1 MFHRISVA
9 SWSRNRYL
17 STGDVFRKSGQ
28 RSWFASSSIIR
39 DGESL
44 QRSQFQS
51 DGSDSSYPVDAEL
64 NSVTF
69 PVRNN
74 WTLNEI
80 KAVYDAPLLD
90 LIFKGASAHR
100 IYFNPRE
107 VQQCTLL
114 SIKTGGCPEDC
125 KYCSQSSK
133 YETAVSADKL
143 MELDDVLSS
152 ARQAKEAGST
162 RFCMGA
168 AWRGV
173 SQVGPR
179 QFNRVLDMV
188 SEIRGMGMEVCATLG
203 MLDKDQALALREAG
217 LTAYNHNLDTS
228 REFYPKVITSR
239 VYDDR
244 LETLA
249 NVRAAG
255 ISVCCGGIIGLGE
268 SHGDRVSLLHTLAT
282 LPEHPESVPVN
293 ALVANAGTP
302 LEDSEPVPI
311 WDLCRMIA
319 SARVVMPRAMVRLSA
334 GRVALSPAEQAL
346 CFMAGANSIFTGDK
360 LLTTPN
366 PEFSEDAA
374 LFENLGLT
382 GKKPFYYE
390 KEPSRSDV
398 VGAPP

>member
-1 MFHRISVA
+1 MSRQLSNTVVPWARTLASQRARSIRRPLSTIAVDSVA
-9 SWSRNRYL
+9 SAGVNGAALFPIRNDWTVEEVREVY
-17 STGDVFRKSGQ
+17 
-28 RSWFASSSIIR
+28 
-39 DGESL
+39 ES
-44 QRSQFQS
+44 
-51 DGSDSSYPVDAEL
+51 
-64 NSVTF
+64 
-69 PVRNN
+69 
-74 WTLNEI
+74 
-80 KAVYDAPLLD
+80 PLLD
-90 LIFKGASAHR
+90 LVFRGATAHR
-100 IYFNPRE
+100 QYFNPRE

-133 YETAVSADKL
+133 YETAVKAEQL
-143 MELDDVLSS
+143 MKHDEVMAA
-152 ARQAKEAGST
+152 ARAASEAGST

-179 QFNRVLDMV
+179 QFGRVLDMV

-203 MLDKDQALALREAG
+203 MLNKEQATQLREAG

-244 LETLA
+244 LETLK

-268 SHGDRVSLLHTLAT
+268 DHTDRVSLLHTLAT

-293 ALVANAGTP
+293 ALVSNEGTP
-302 LEDSEPVPI
+302 LERAEPLPVF
-311 WDLCRMIA
+311 DLCRMIA
-319 SARVVMPRAMVRLSA
+319 SARVIMPGSMVRLSA
-334 GRVALSPAEQAL
+334 GRVSLSPAEQAL

-366 PEFSEDAA
+366 PEFSEDKAM
-374 LFENLGLT
+374 FDSLGLH
-382 GKKPFYYE
+382 GKSPSFYE
-390 KEPSRSDV
+390 KESQEV
-398 VGAPP
+398 VSASP